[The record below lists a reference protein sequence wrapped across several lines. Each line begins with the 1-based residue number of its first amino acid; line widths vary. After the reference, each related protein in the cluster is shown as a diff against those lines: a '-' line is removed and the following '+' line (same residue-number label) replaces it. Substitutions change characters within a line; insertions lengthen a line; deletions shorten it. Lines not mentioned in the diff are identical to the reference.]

1 MPNPLHPYY
10 SLLKACEPYH
20 ARLLAVT
27 KNRKEK
33 EIQELYQM
41 GQLDFGENR
50 AQELVVKASLLP
62 NDIRWHLIGHLQT
75 NKVKHI
81 LPYVFCI
88 QSLDSQKLWR
98 VIDEEA
104 KEQGLTINCL
114 VQIKVAAEDT
124 KYGWDFDELL
134 TFLKNEEHLKYSN
147 VRITGVMGM
156 ASLTQNQA
164 QVRSEF
170 KRLHQHFLQLRDQF
184 FGNHE
189 DFSILSMGMS
199 GDYQIALE
207 EGSTMIR
214 IGSLLFISPGL

>member
-10 SLLKACEPYH
+10 SLLKACEPFK
-20 ARLLAVT
+20 AQLLAVT
-27 KNRKEK
+27 KNRKEN
-33 EIQELYQM
+33 EIQDLYKM
-41 GQLDFGENR
+41 GQKDFGENK

-62 NDIRWHLIGHLQT
+62 NEIRWHIIGHLQT

-81 LPYVFCI
+81 MPYVFCI
-88 QSLDSQKLWR
+88 HSLDSAKLWK

-104 KEQGLTINCL
+104 KEAGINMNCL
-114 VQIKVAAEDT
+114 IQIKVAAEET
-124 KYGWDFDELL
+124 KFGWDFEELL
-134 TFLKNEEHLKYSN
+134 EFLNNEEHVKFSN

-164 QVRSEF
+164 QVRAEF
-170 KRLHQHFLQLRDQF
+170 KRLHQHFIQLRDQY
-184 FGNHE
+184 
-189 DFSILSMGMS
+189 FSSKEEFKELSMGMS

-214 IGSLLFISPGL
+214 IGSLLFI

>member
-10 SLLKACEPYH
+10 SLLKACEPFN
-20 ARLLAVT
+20 AQLIAVT

-33 EIQELYQM
+33 EIQDLYQM
-41 GQLDFGENR
+41 GQKDFGENK

-88 QSLDSQKLWR
+88 QSLDSAKLWK
-98 VIDEEA
+98 VIDEQA
-104 KEQGLTINCL
+104 KEAGININCL
-114 VQIKVAAEDT
+114 IQIKVAAEET
-124 KYGWDFDELL
+124 KFGWEFNELL
-134 TFLKNEEHLKYSN
+134 EFLNTEDHLKFSN

-164 QVRSEF
+164 QVRAEF
-170 KRLHQHFLQLRDQF
+170 KRLHQHFIQLQDQYF
-184 FGNHE
+184 KNTEEFKE
-189 DFSILSMGMS
+189 LSMGMS

-214 IGSLLFISPGL
+214 IGSLLFI